1 MFVWSAF
8 IIGLLGSLHC
18 VGMCGPIV
26 MALPLRAEE
35 KSQVVFQ
42 SLLYHFG
49 RISTYAF
56 MGLVMGVIGWGV
68 ALSGYQKAFSIGL
81 GVILILSALFSIS
94 LERRLMQEGMIN
106 RGFHWVKNK
115 LSSALSIRGSKSA
128 IKIGLLN
135 GLLPCGLVYIALAG
149 AVASG
154 TALSGAIYM
163 AAFGL
168 GTLPLMVGVMVFGNL
183 YKKALFRFRK
193 WIPVGL
199 VLFGAF
205 LVYRGIVV
213 DMPVDL
219 SLWESE
225 GFKSDCH

>member
-1 MFVWSAF
+1 MLIWSAF

-26 MALPLRAEE
+26 MALPLKAKE
-35 KSQVVFQ
+35 KTMVVFQ
-42 SLLYHFG
+42 ALLYHIG
-49 RISTYAF
+49 RISTYAI
-56 MGLVMGVIGWGV
+56 MGIAMGIIGWGV

-81 GVILILSALFSIS
+81 GAVLIITAVFSIS
-94 LERRLMQEGMIN
+94 LERRLMQNPFVN
-106 RGFHWVKNK
+106 RKFQWLKDK
-115 LSSALSIRGSKSA
+115 LSNALSIKGNTSA
-128 IKIGLLN
+128 FKIGLLN

-154 TALSGAIYM
+154 SALSGAAYM

-168 GTLPLMVGVMVFGNL
+168 GTLPMMVSVMVFGNL

-199 VLFGAF
+199 VLFGMF
-205 LVYRGIVV
+205 LVYRGIMV
-213 DMPVDL
+213 DMPADL

-225 GFKSDCH
+225 GFKTNCH